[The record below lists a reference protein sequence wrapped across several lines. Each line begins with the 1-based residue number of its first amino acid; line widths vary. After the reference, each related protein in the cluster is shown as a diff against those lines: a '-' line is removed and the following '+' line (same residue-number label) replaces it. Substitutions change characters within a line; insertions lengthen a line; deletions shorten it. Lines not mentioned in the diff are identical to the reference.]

1 MRAAARVV
9 LPFALDYQ
17 ICALL
22 SDLPSH
28 DQITPD
34 VSLSKLAISG
44 ISIGQR
50 SFYSKQSIFIGR
62 NEVLMTIP
70 NRAKSVPS
78 CTCANMPYGSKNLG
92 VERRQGT
99 VCATQC

>member
-9 LPFALDYQ
+9 LPFALDCR

-50 SFYSKQSIFIGR
+50 SFYSKQSISLEF
-62 NEVLMTIP
+62 IP
-70 NRAKSVPS
+70 NRDKSVPS
-78 CTCANMPYGSKNLG
+78 CTCANMPYGSKNQG

-99 VCATQC
+99 VYATQC